1 MPKAGHGNLICH
13 LEAGSHYEARAG
25 LELTILLL
33 AKSWDDAMNA
43 VTRTRT
49 ASRHSR
55 RWMIS
60 FRG

>member
-43 VTRTRT
+43 VTCTRT
-49 ASRHSR
+49 HPCIAAD
-55 RWMIS
+55 
-60 FRG
+60 G